1 MIRSIFHLA
10 FPVRDLEEA
19 KKFYVDIFGSK
30 IGREQGTW
38 VDILFLGNQLT
49 LHERP
54 SEVLPDGKQG
64 VRHFGA
70 ILLWKDWET
79 LAQNLTLRDVNF
91 KLKPTVSNIGTDAEQ
106 AKMLLNDPS
115 GNMIELKAYR
125 NLGAALELEQFSNEA
140 IDGF

>member
-1 MIRSIFHLA
+1 MFHLA
-10 FPVRDLEEA
+10 FPVHNLEEV

-30 IGREQGTW
+30 IGRERDTW

-54 SEVLPDGKQG
+54 SEVLPEEKQG

-70 ILLWKDWET
+70 ILSWEDWET
-79 LAQNLTLRDVNF
+79 LAESLTLREVNF
-91 KLKPTVSNIGTDAEQ
+91 KLKPTVYNIGTDTEQ
-106 AKMLLNDPS
+106 AKMLLSDPS

-125 NLGAALELEQFSNEA
+125 NFAVALELEQF
-140 IDGF
+140 